1 MHTGHAS
8 EWPSGGH
15 DENIPLHL
23 TYSNGGTG
31 SMIQLCSNC
40 YRERSEGYGRPF
52 QVARNSRTQ
61 MSQLQLHICTNYN
74 STNVPISVTV
84 AWVTSTI
91 VSVASGKTN
100 GGGWD
105 WSPDALC
112 LLFSKKTN
120 SIIQNITKENR
131 QLHNNKNLYD
141 SSGKIPKLIVH
152 GFSNCGS
159 SRPTSWSQ
167 NLPSGSQERYLQKHY
182 HGHDQ
187 W

>member
-1 MHTGHAS
+1 MNNASKVSTCNYNPHLIFLIINVYMHTGHAS

-15 DENIPLHL
+15 DENISLHL
-23 TYSNGGTG
+23 TYSKGGTG

-131 QLHNNKNLYD
+131 QLHNNKKPL
-141 SSGKIPKLIVH
+141 
-152 GFSNCGS
+152 
-159 SRPTSWSQ
+159 RQ
-167 NLPSGSQERYLQKHY
+167 
-182 HGHDQ
+182 Q
-187 W
+187 WENS